1 MRFDPTHPVFELPPA
16 CESWGSYCNFEDL
29 WNIDM
34 EGWVVANEQKLLE
47 MIWNG
52 NLTVSLC
59 VELKVLFLSF
69 LTISFDWKFTLEL

>member
-1 MRFDPTHPVFELPPA
+1 MVELPA
-16 CESWGSYCNFEDL
+16 CESWGSYRNFEDL

-34 EGWVVANEQKLLE
+34 EAWVVANEQQLLD

-59 VELKVLFLSF
+59 VELRGFFLWIGSLLWSYGRWLRYF
-69 LTISFDWKFTLEL
+69 YFITNVS